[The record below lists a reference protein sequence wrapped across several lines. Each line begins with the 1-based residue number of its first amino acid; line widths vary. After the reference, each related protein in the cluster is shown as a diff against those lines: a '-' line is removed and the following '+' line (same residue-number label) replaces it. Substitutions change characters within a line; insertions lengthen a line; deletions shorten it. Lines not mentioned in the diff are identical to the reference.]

1 MYTKIIS
8 MSKSI
13 FGRFKKSEG
22 VPDEIPDIE
31 FRQEPAVWE
40 DRVFW
45 IETLEKIAYPV
56 LSNLK
61 KGNLKQNMPYES
73 LSDEM
78 KKFSHLE
85 AFSRVFGGISPWLNL
100 GADASQEGKI
110 REKYISLTL
119 KAIENAVNPNSDD
132 YLNFTE
138 PKCALR
144 EAAIFAQGLLR
155 SQHQIWSNLQIDVQ
169 ARIITEL
176 KNTRIIAPYDNH
188 WLLYTSMIE
197 AALLEFTGECDFER
211 LTYGISKFWE
221 EWYLGDGIYKDGS
234 DFKVGYKNSIIIH
247 PMLND
252 TLMIMRKY
260 NTKGNEILNKQL
272 MRTSRLASQLERI
285 ISPTGTYPI
294 VGESL
299 AYRTGIF
306 HALSQAALIK
316 ILPSNISPA
325 QVRCALTQVLRTQ
338 FEGNQNFLQNNWLAI
353 GINGNQMDVAEKNID
368 TGSLYMCC
376 EVFLPLGLPQNDSF
390 WTDPF
395 DEWSSLKAWNGNLI
409 QRDQSIDF

>member
-1 MYTKIIS
+1 

-13 FGRFKKSEG
+13 FGRFKKNEN
-22 VPDEIPDIE
+22 VPDDFSQVE
-31 FRQEPAVWE
+31 FRREPAVWE
-40 DRVFW
+40 DRAFW
-45 IETLEKIAYPV
+45 IETVEKIARPV
-56 LSNLK
+56 LYNLK
-61 KGNLKQNMPYES
+61 KGSLKKNMPYES
-73 LSDEM
+73 LSEDM

-100 GADASQEGKI
+100 GADASEEGRI
-110 REKYISLTL
+110 REKYINLTL
-119 KAIENAVNPNSDD
+119 KAIENAVNPNNED

-138 PKCALR
+138 PKYALR
-144 EAAIFAQGLLR
+144 ESAIFAQGLLR
-155 SQHQIWSNLQIDVQ
+155 SQNQIWSNLQIDVQ

-211 LTYGISKFWE
+211 LNYGVFKFWD
-221 EWYLGDGIYKDGS
+221 EWYLGDGIYTDGPN
-234 DFKVGYKNSIIIH
+234 FKAGYENSTIIH

-252 TLMIMRKY
+252 ILMIMRKY
-260 NTKGNEILNKQL
+260 NTKGNEFLNKQL

-285 ISPTGTYPI
+285 ISPTGTYPL

-306 HALSQAALIK
+306 HALAQASLIR

-325 QVRCALTQVLRTQ
+325 QVRCGLTQVLRTQ
-338 FEGNQNFLQNNWLAI
+338 FQNNQNFLQGNWLAI
-353 GINGNQMDVAEKNID
+353 GINGNQIGVAERFID

-376 EVFLPLGLPQNDSF
+376 EVFLPLGLPQNDIF
-390 WTDPF
+390 WTSPF
-395 DEWSSLKAWNGNLI
+395 DEWSSLKAWNSNPI
-409 QRDQSIDF
+409 QADQTIDF